1 MNLYISN
8 IDIMRKK
15 LLSHALKHSQIV
27 EMRMKNKLNTF
38 YSLFLV
44 LLVLNAAQAS
54 ATPEDLIKDIFVKV
68 GKENLLLNNKTKEE
82 VELHVD
88 FNEMTKVILGQ
99 EVSKRSAG
107 ELKWFEATI
116 KEIITRSVYPS
127 APKFLENVKITYK
140 KTRQNTDDAKVFSSV
155 SKKGESTDVDYLLK
169 KIGTDWKVVDV
180 SIDDESWVKTI
191 NEKVQKTIKEKGW
204 NGLKDLLNKR
214 LNELKSNKKS

>member
-1 MNLYISN
+1 MT
-8 IDIMRKK
+8 KK
-15 LLSHALKHSQIV
+15 LI
-27 EMRMKNKLNTF
+27 TF
-38 YSLFLV
+38 CSLFLG
-44 LLVLNAAQAS
+44 LFILNAAQA
-54 ATPEDLIKDIFVKV
+54 AITPEDLIKDIFVKV
-68 GKENLLLNNKTKEE
+68 GSENLLLNNKTKEE

-88 FNEMTKVILGQ
+88 FSEMTKVILGQ
-99 EVSKRSAG
+99 EVSKRSPV
-107 ELKWFEATI
+107 ELKWFETTI

-140 KTRQNTDDAKVFSSV
+140 KTKQNADDAKVFSV
-155 SKKGESTDVDYLLK
+155 VNKKGESTDVDYLLK

-191 NEKVQKTIKEKGW
+191 NEKVQKTLKDKGW